1 MVEQLIQM
9 DKELFLYLNG
19 MGVPKWDSFWLYLS
33 RTLSFV
39 TLPLYAGLLA
49 LSLRTL
55 GLKKTGLLVVTVA
68 LMITA
73 TDQLS
78 NFFKYG
84 FGRLRPCYEEDMLAT
99 MRLVKGYCGGKYSFF
114 SAHAAN
120 SVALASFFAFLLGPR
135 MKWLP
140 FLVLGWAIF
149 VSYSRIYIG
158 VHYPLDVLTGIGV
171 GLFFGWVFAKLFIFA
186 QLKIKA

>member
-1 MVEQLIQM
+1 
-9 DKELFLYLNG
+9 
-19 MGVPKWDSFWLYLS
+19 MGNPTWDAFWMYLS

-39 TLPLYAGLLA
+39 TIPLFAGLLL
-49 LSLRTL
+49 LSLKTL
-55 GLKKTGLLVVTVA
+55 GLKKTGLLLIAVA
-68 LMITA
+68 LLITT

-84 FGRLRPCYEEDMLAT
+84 IARLRPCYEEDVVAV

-120 SVALASFFAFLLGPR
+120 SVAIASFFSFLFRSKL
-135 MKWLP
+135 KWLP
-140 FLVLGWAIF
+140 FLLLGWAIF

-158 VHYPLDVLTGIGV
+158 VHYPLDVLAGVSVGI
-171 GLFFGWVFAKLFIFA
+171 LFGWVYAKLYIFA

>member
-1 MVEQLIQM
+1 
-9 DKELFLYLNG
+9 
-19 MGVPKWDSFWLYLS
+19 MGTTPWDAFWMYLS

-39 TLPLYAGLLA
+39 TIPIYAGLLY
-49 LSLRTL
+49 LSFKAF
-55 GLKKTGLLVVTVA
+55 GLKRTGLVIIAVA
-68 LMITA
+68 LLITA

-84 FGRLRPCYEEDMLAT
+84 LGRLRPCYEVDMIPL
-99 MRLVKGYCGGKYSFF
+99 MRLVKGYCGGKFSFF

-120 SVALASFFAFLLGPR
+120 SVALAAFFSFVLRTRFKALPFFLLG
-135 MKWLP
+135 
-140 FLVLGWAIF
+140 WALF

-158 VHYPLDVLTGIGV
+158 VHYPLDVITGIAI
-171 GLFFGWVFAKLFIFA
+171 GLLFGWVFAKLYIFA

>member
-1 MVEQLIQM
+1 M

-19 MGVPKWDSFWLYLS
+19 MGTPSWDSFWLYLS

-39 TLPLYAGLLA
+39 TIPLYAGLLF
-49 LSLRTL
+49 LSFKTL
-55 GLKKTGLLVVTVA
+55 GLKKTGLLLIAVA
-68 LMITA
+68 LLITA

-120 SVALASFFAFLLGPR
+120 SVALASFFSFLFMAKYR
-135 MKWLP
+135 WLP
-140 FLVLGWAIF
+140 IVLLGWAIF

-158 VHYPLDVLTGIGV
+158 VHYPLDVITGIGM
-171 GLFFGWVFAKLFIFA
+171 GLFFGWVFCKLYIFA